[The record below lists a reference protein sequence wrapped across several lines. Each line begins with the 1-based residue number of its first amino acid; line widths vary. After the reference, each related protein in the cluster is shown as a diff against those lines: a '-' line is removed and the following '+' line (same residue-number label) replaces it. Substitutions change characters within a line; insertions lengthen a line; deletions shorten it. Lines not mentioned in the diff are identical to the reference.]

1 VSKPRIWRRRTSA
14 ALLASVMVAGAVTL
28 AGGAS
33 TASANPS
40 TKADVLKDTPT
51 DTLGSHDLDL
61 LAEAEAKSEQSVTLL
76 VATEQGAAPK
86 VAAEL
91 KKLGG
96 VIGNQVDEVGYVR
109 ARVPVKNVVAAS
121 KLPGVSAV
129 DLNETI
135 PMPDPA
141 PESMAA
147 ASSVAIAAT
156 GPGPDTGAVN
166 PYMPTSETGAVSFKK
181 SHPRWDGRNVVVGI
195 MDSGIDLDHPA
206 LQTTTTG
213 ERKVIDWVTPID
225 PVYENDGSWRPML
238 TSVSGPSFSYAG
250 VSWSAP
256 AGDYMINLFSESITA
271 GGAANG
277 DVNRDGDTSDRF
289 GVLYDP
295 ATNDVRV
302 DVDQDFDFT
311 DEPVMRPYQENFDI
325 GHFGTDDPATPI
337 AEQVPFVVEFRTD
350 VDTAPVGGPG
360 LIDYV
365 NIGLISSSHGTHVAG
380 IVAANDMLGNEDF
393 DGAAPGAKLVSSR
406 ACTFAGG
413 CTAAALTDG
422 MIDLVINRGV
432 DIINMSIGGLPALN
446 DGNNARAELYN
457 ILIDVYGVQMFISAG
472 NSGPGTNTIGDPSV
486 ASSVV
491 SVAASVSRDTWLAN
505 YGSEVRTRNSLFPF
519 SSRGPA
525 EDGGFKPSIS
535 APGSAISTVAG
546 WEEGD
551 PVPEA
556 GYPLPPGYAMYNGTS
571 MAAPQAT
578 GAVALLMSGVK
589 AKDLDV
595 TPMQLRRALY
605 SGARWINGA
614 SAHEQGNG
622 MLHVADT
629 WKLLREGIEVNGYD
643 VTAPVCTPISEY
655 LATPNEGTGVY
666 NRCAADAGGH
676 RPGQFKSYPVT
687 ITRTSGPDVD
697 LLHKLKWVGNDGTF
711 AAPGQ
716 VVLPLNEAV
725 TFNVRATPDAGVH
738 SAILRVDNPFTAT
751 VDFEIMNTVV
761 ASTAMTSPEYEFSTS
776 GKVARNAYTS
786 YFVTVPEGATA
797 LQVNLSGIA
806 DGSQTRFIAIDPYG
820 VPLESSSSL
829 RCYTNFSDPSLCKP
843 EERDY
848 QNPLPGVWEIEVESR
863 RTSPMLQNPFEL
875 TAQVQGVTVDPAT
888 TVLEDVTLGEPT
900 PLSWTVENTFGP
912 VMVSGQGGSLGSAN
926 SDRPTIADLEVQTF
940 QVTVP
945 AGATQL
951 FAKIG
956 NTSDLSADLDLF
968 VYRGG
973 SLIAY
978 TADGDSEEAV
988 TINNPAPG
996 VYDIEVDGYSVPAGT
1011 TEYDYLDV
1019 FYSTGL
1025 GTISVE
1031 SGSTELANGASATL
1045 SGSVTVDAT
1054 PEAGRELFGEM
1065 LVVTDQ
1071 GAVVGR
1077 GGVSVSSV
1085 S

>member
-1 VSKPRIWRRRTSA
+1 MSEPRIWRRRTSA

-33 TASANPS
+33 TASANPP
-40 TKADVLKDTPT
+40 TEADVLKDTPA
-51 DTLGSHDLDL
+51 DTLGSRDLDL

-76 VATEQGAAPK
+76 VATDKGQAPK
-86 VAAEL
+86 VATEL

-109 ARVPVKNVVAAS
+109 ARVPTGNVIKAS
-121 KLPGVSAV
+121 KLAGVAAI

-135 PMPDPA
+135 QLPDPT
-141 PESMAA
+141 PESLPA
-147 ASSVAIAAT
+147 ASSVATEST

-166 PYMPTSETGAVSFKK
+166 PYMPTNETGAVSFKK

-213 ERKVIDWVTPID
+213 ERKIVDWVTTVD
-225 PVYENDGSWRPML
+225 PLLENDGSWRPML
-238 TSVSGPSFSYAG
+238 TQVAGPSFSYAG
-250 VSWSAP
+250 VTWAAP
-256 AGDYMINLFSESITA
+256 AGTYRINLFAENITV

-277 DVNRDGDTSDRF
+277 DVNRDGDTTDRF

-295 ATNDVRV
+295 ATGDVRV
-302 DVDQDFDFT
+302 DTNQNLDFT
-311 DEPVMRPYQENFDI
+311 DDAVMRPYNERFDI
-325 GHFGTDDPATPI
+325 GHFGTDDPATAI
-337 AEQVPFVVEFRTD
+337 SEQVPFVVEYRTG
-350 VDTAPVGGPG
+350 VDTTPVGGPG
-360 LIDYV
+360 LVDYV

-380 IVAANDMLGNEDF
+380 IVAANDMLGNADF

-413 CTAAALTDG
+413 CTAAALADG
-422 MIDLVINRGV
+422 MTDLVINRGV

-446 DGNNARAELYN
+446 DGNNARARLYN
-457 ILIDVYGVQMFISAG
+457 TLIDEYGVQMFISAG
-472 NSGPGTNTIGDPSV
+472 NSGPGLNTIGDPSV

-491 SVAASVSRDTWLAN
+491 SVGASISKDTYLAN
-505 YGSEVRTRNSLFPF
+505 YGSEVNVRNAMIYF
-519 SSRGPA
+519 SSTGPR

-546 WEEGD
+546 YEAGG

-578 GAVALLMSGVK
+578 GAVALLLSGAK
-589 AKDLDV
+589 ANDLEV
-595 TPMQLRRALY
+595 SPVQLRRALY
-605 SGARWINGA
+605 SGARWINNVP
-614 SAHEQGNG
+614 AHAQGNG
-622 MLHVADT
+622 MVHVADT
-629 WKLLREGIEVNGYD
+629 WKLLREG
-643 VTAPVCTPISEY
+643 VTTAEYVVDAPVCTPISEF
-655 LATPNEGTGVY
+655 LATPHRGTGVY

-687 ITRTSGPDVD
+687 ITRTTGPDVD
-697 LLHKLKWVGNDGTF
+697 LLHKLDWVGNDGTF

-716 VVLPLNEAV
+716 VVLPLNKPV
-725 TFNVRATPDAGVH
+725 TINVRATPASGAR
-738 SAILRVDNPFTAT
+738 SAILRVDNPFTST
-751 VDFEIMNTVV
+751 VDFEFMNAVV
-761 ASTAMTSPEYEFSTS
+761 ASNALTSPEYGFSTS
-776 GKVARNAYTS
+776 GKITRNGFTS
-786 YFVTVPEGATA
+786 YFVTVPAGATA

-806 DGSQTRFIAIDPYG
+806 EGSQTRFRVVNPYG
-820 VPLESSSSL
+820 VPVEAGSTLI
-829 RCYTNFSDPSLCKP
+829 CFTNFSDPATCKP

-848 QNPLPGVWEIEVESR
+848 QNPMPGVWEITVETR
-863 RTSPMLQNPFEL
+863 RTTPMMQNPYTL
-875 TAQVQGVTVDPAT
+875 TAEVQGVAVDPAT
-888 TVLEDVTLGEPT
+888 TVLEDVTPGEVT
-900 PLSWTVENTFGP
+900 SVDWEITNTFGP
-912 VMVSGQGGSLGSAN
+912 VAVSGQGGSLGSSN
-926 SDRPTIADLEVQTF
+926 SQRPTIADLETQSF

-945 AGATQL
+945 AGATRL
-951 FAKIG
+951 FTKIG
-956 NTSDLSADLDLF
+956 NTSDLGADLDLF
-968 VYRGG
+968 VYRAGT
-973 SLIAY
+973 LVAY
-978 TADGDSEEAV
+978 NADGDSEEQV
-988 TINNPAPG
+988 TINNPVPG
-996 VYDIEVDGYSVPAGT
+996 VYDIEVEGYSVPAGT

-1025 GTISVE
+1025 GTIAVAPA
-1031 SGSTELANGASATL
+1031 TVDLDNGDSATIT
-1045 SGSVTVDAT
+1045 GSVTVDAA
-1054 PEAGRELFGEM
+1054 PAAGRELFGEM

-1071 GAVVGR
+1071 GAVIGR